1 VKVKIKNKKRLAK
14 LSVKLDSVSPTLSN
28 SESTTPNPDLPP
40 QVQLEV
46 KDDCE
51 SFPDLTSETAQVSIS
66 SNPDVCEEKKGLSQ
80 KHWAVFASTFVTIFF
95 AEIGDKTQ
103 LTILLMTAESHNPG
117 MVFAGAGLA
126 LVATSLLGV
135 LLGRWLASRIAPKTL
150 ERAAGVILLGISA
163 ILLWEILG

>member
-1 VKVKIKNKKRLAK
+1 
-14 LSVKLDSVSPTLSN
+14 VKLDSVSPPLSN
-28 SESTTPNPDLPP
+28 SESATPNSDLPP

-46 KDDCE
+46 KDVGE
-51 SFPDLTSETAQVSIS
+51 SFPAITAAEPPQLSIS
-66 SNPDVCEEKKGLSQ
+66 SNPDVCDRQKGFTQ

-103 LTILLMTAESHNPG
+103 LTILLMTAESHNPW
-117 MVFAGAGLA
+117 MVFAGAGMA
-126 LVATSLLGV
+126 LIATSLLGV
-135 LLGRWLASRIAPKTL
+135 LLGRWLASRIAPQTL

>member
-1 VKVKIKNKKRLAK
+1 M
-14 LSVKLDSVSPTLSN
+14 KLDSVPPTLSN
-28 SESTTPNPDLPP
+28 SESTTPNSDLPQ

-46 KDDCE
+46 KDVCE
-51 SFPDLTSETAQVSIS
+51 SFPAITAEESPQLSIS
-66 SNPDVCEEKKGLSQ
+66 SNPDVCDQKKKLSQ
-80 KHWAVFASTFVTIFF
+80 KHWAIFTSTFVTIFL

-126 LVATSLLGV
+126 LIATSLLGV